1 MIGVDQVGSTSW
13 LVPRRLAQLRLQ
25 VLDLVLSDLEHM
37 RLNGDRTLPLTVRA
51 VIADLARAHD
61 CTLEAFAGA
70 PSPDIAAAECQLLA
84 AQEQVMLELA
94 NLGGGSRTWEEVK
107 MA

>member
-1 MIGVDQVGSTSW
+1 MIEVDQVGSTPR

-37 RLNGDRTLPLTVRA
+37 RLEGDRTLPPGVSA
-51 VIADLARAHD
+51 MIADLARAHD
-61 CTLEAFAGA
+61 FTLQAGA
-70 PSPDIAAAECQLLA
+70 DAPSQDIVVAERGLLA

-94 NLGGGSRTWEEVK
+94 NLGGSTRSREDVNRT
-107 MA
+107 

>member
-1 MIGVDQVGSTSW
+1 MIEIDDAGSTSR

-37 RLNGDRTLPLTVRA
+37 RMEGDRTLPPSVSA
-51 VIADLARAHD
+51 VIADLARAHN
-61 CTLEAFAGA
+61 CTLEAVADA
-70 PSPDIAAAECQLLA
+70 PSQDITAAERQVLA
-84 AQEQVMLELA
+84 AQEQVMRELA
-94 NLGGGSRTWEEVK
+94 SLGGGPIWVT

>member
-1 MIGVDQVGSTSW
+1 MIEIDDAVSTSR

-37 RLNGDRTLPLTVRA
+37 RLEGDRSLPPSVSA

-61 CTLEAFAGA
+61 CTLAAVADA
-70 PSPDIAAAECQLLA
+70 PSQDITAVELQLLA
-84 AQEQVMLELA
+84 AQQQVMRELA
-94 NLGGGSRTWEEVK
+94 SLGGGPIRV
-107 MA
+107 AIA

>member
-1 MIGVDQVGSTSW
+1 MIEVDHATSTSR

-37 RLNGDRTLPLTVRA
+37 RLEGDRILPPSVSA

-61 CTLEAFAGA
+61 CTLEAAVDA
-70 PSPDIAAAECQLLA
+70 ESPDITAAERQLLA
-84 AQEQVMLELA
+84 AQEQVMRELA
-94 NLGGGSRTWEEVK
+94 SLGGGPILVGI
-107 MA
+107 A